1 MEVTKQNQAEI
12 FELRTHIQKLGHKR
26 YQYQNKSNKRI
37 NELKNRLLGIF
48 VWRIKKKKEV
58 KVLKTFFRK
67 YDVAWQESLSF

>member
-26 YQYQNKSNKRI
+26 YQYQNKSNKRL

-48 VWRIKKKKEV
+48 GGLRRKKK
-58 KVLKTFFRK
+58 LKF
-67 YDVAWQESLSF
+67 